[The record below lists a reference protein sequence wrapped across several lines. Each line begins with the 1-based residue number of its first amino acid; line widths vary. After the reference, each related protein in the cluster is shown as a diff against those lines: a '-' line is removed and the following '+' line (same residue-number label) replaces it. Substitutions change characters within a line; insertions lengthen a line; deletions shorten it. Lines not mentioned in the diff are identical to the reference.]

1 MVERRT
7 PNPDAGGSIPSWPAN
22 LDRGME
28 RLKRFFLE
36 VRAEMR
42 KVTWS
47 GYKEVRAGAI
57 AVLVLSGIVALFLW
71 FVDFGLSQ
79 LVRVVLG

>member
-1 MVERRT
+1 
-7 PNPDAGGSIPSWPAN
+7 
-22 LDRGME
+22 ME
-28 RLKRFFLE
+28 KLKRFFLE

-47 GYKEVRAGAI
+47 GRKEVRSGTI
-57 AVLVLSGIVALFLW
+57 AVLVLSGIVSIFLW
-71 FVDFGLSQ
+71 IVDFGLSQ